1 VLIGVEGNERHS
13 PAAQEID
20 MDKDRI
26 AGAAKEI
33 KGALK
38 DAAGK
43 IIGNE
48 KLQAEGKSDKLAGKV
63 QNALGQVKD
72 DVIEALRTSARV
84 VAVDD
89 KKGIRRDKA
98 APSRNTAEKIK
109 AAIGRKL
116 MDTPREMRAAGERV
130 ADHSVGKREPGGPME
145 MQPRREGD
153 IIPAS
158 DTRRDA
164 PGADVPKARP

>member
-1 VLIGVEGNERHS
+1 M
-13 PAAQEID
+13 D

-26 AGAAKEI
+26 AGAAREI

-48 KLQAEGKSDKLAGKV
+48 KLQAEGKADKLAGKV

-72 DVIEALRTSARV
+72 DVIEALKTSARV
-84 VAVDD
+84 VAVND
-89 KKGIRRDKA
+89 KKGVTDNK
-98 APSRNTAEKIK
+98 APSRDAAEKIK

-116 MDTPREMRAAGERV
+116 MDTPGEMRAAGKRV
-130 ADHSVGKREPGGPME
+130 AGRSADKREPAGPME

-158 DTRRDA
+158 DTQRDA
-164 PGADVPKARP
+164 PDADGPKVRP